1 MPSNGINYLKG
12 LVICHGKSEVQM
24 VRYTYWALERKH
36 ESAKSHERYITTNLH
51 LNVRQYSKDKG
62 AHSIQITD
70 LTKLLNSKPF
80 KTISSFSA
88 EYPVEIKGK
97 GSKSKLEDFKLFII
111 MDTDDC
117 TEEQKQDYIS
127 F

>member
-24 VRYTYWALERKH
+24 V
-36 ESAKSHERYITTNLH
+36 RYITTNLH

-80 KTISSFSA
+80 KTIAVFTA
-88 EYPVEIKGK
+88 GI
-97 GSKSKLEDFKLFII
+97 
-111 MDTDDC
+111 
-117 TEEQKQDYIS
+117 
-127 F
+127 